1 MHIGFVM
8 DGNRRW
14 ATARNMAKH
23 LGHHQGA
30 KVAKQMVQSCAD
42 KGIEVMSLWALAKK
56 NILERTPDELE
67 HLFALL
73 REWVAE
79 IGVACRENDLKFS
92 TVGDLSLLPSTLAK
106 ELEHLIKETEQAT
119 HMQLV
124 LAVGYGG
131 QNEIVRAAQR
141 IIQAGISPESLDEK
155 LFARYLDSGNFPP
168 PDLIIR
174 T

>member
-30 KVAKQMVQSCAD
+30 KVAQRMVQACANKD
-42 KGIEVMSLWALAKK
+42 IEVMSLWALAKK
-56 NILERTPDELE
+56 NILERTPDELG

-79 IGVACRENDLKFS
+79 IRTACRENDLKFS
-92 TVGDLSLLPSTLAK
+92 TVGDLSLLPISLAN
-106 ELEHLIKETEQAT
+106 ELADLTKETEHAT
-119 HMQLV
+119 HMRLI

-131 QNEIVRAAQR
+131 QDEIIRAAQR
-141 IIQAGISPESLDEK
+141 IIKAGISPDSLSEK
-155 LFARYLDSGNFPP
+155 IF
-168 PDLIIR
+168 